1 MGQSQ
6 STDNATSQVEKDCE
20 AASDGNN
27 IPASDRPRKL
37 QDEIDELD
45 EKQYVDWK
53 RWEGNEHAIIPH
65 TDAAGDQYC
74 IGDAYEGIKTKD
86 QWKIA
91 EYVRP

>member
-1 MGQSQ
+1 MGQSH
-6 STDNATSQVEKDCE
+6 STNNATSQAEKDCE
-20 AASDGNN
+20 A
-27 IPASDRPRKL
+27 PSDRNDLPTSERKRIL

-74 IGDAYEGIKTKD
+74 IGDAYEGIKTKK
-86 QWKIA
+86 QWEINK
-91 EYVRP
+91 

>member
-6 STDNATSQVEKDCE
+6 STDNATSQVHPKDCE
-20 AASDGNN
+20 ADGDQVPASDG
-27 IPASDRPRKL
+27 PRTL

-45 EKQYVDWK
+45 EKQYIDWK
-53 RWEGNEHAIIPH
+53 RWEGKEHAIIPH

-86 QWKIA
+86 QWAIK
-91 EYVRP
+91 E